1 MEYSDPGTALDF
13 SASLERWV
21 MLQKKLLETVDQA
34 KDRVEEYD
42 RLELILSIRTL
53 FQNMMRTLKAFDT
66 WLQDPFITS
75 QMPREYLQYVW
86 SETYKSFRTLVELD
100 IKHTSDM
107 AKLIRENIS
116 KGTVNPLVTLLRD
129 IILATQQEKKEKEDT
144 QRGLYTI

>member
-34 KDRVEEYD
+34 KDRVGEYD

-129 IILATQQEKKEKEDT
+129 IILAAQQEKKEKEDI

>member
-1 MEYSDPGTALDF
+1 MEYSDPGTVLDF

-34 KDRVEEYD
+34 KDRVGEYD

-129 IILATQQEKKEKEDT
+129 IILAAQQEKKEKEDT

>member
-21 MLQKKLLETVDQA
+21 MLQKKLLDTVEKTKDQ
-34 KDRVEEYD
+34 VEEYD

-75 QMPREYLQYVW
+75 QMPRDYLLYVW
-86 SETYKSFRTLVELD
+86 GETYKSFKTLVELD

-116 KGTVNPLVTLLRD
+116 HGKINPLVSLLRD
-129 IILATQQEKKEKEDT
+129 IILATQQEKKEKEDS

>member
-86 SETYKSFRTLVELD
+86 NETYKSFRTLVELD

-129 IILATQQEKKEKEDT
+129 IILAAQQEKKEKEDT

>member
-1 MEYSDPGTALDF
+1 MEHTDPGSALDF

-21 MLQKKLLETVDQA
+21 MLQKKLIDIVDKT
-34 KDRVEEYD
+34 KDQVEEFD

-75 QMPREYLQYVW
+75 QMPREYLLYVW
-86 SETYKSFRTLVELD
+86 GETYESFKTLVKLD

-116 KGTVNPLVTLLRD
+116 KGSVNPLVNLLRD
-129 IILATQQEKKEKEDT
+129 IILTTQQERKEKEDS

>member
-34 KDRVEEYD
+34 KDRVGEYD

-75 QMPREYLQYVW
+75 QMPREYLRYVW

-129 IILATQQEKKEKEDT
+129 IILAAQQEKKEKEDT

>member
-34 KDRVEEYD
+34 KDRVGEYD

-129 IILATQQEKKEKEDT
+129 IILAAQQEKKEKEDT